1 LILGAAPGCFCF
13 SRAFRFAWR
22 TEDRRSGKKA
32 VWDSLEIPAVIS
44 HLSAVSVPELKPIAF
59 FAHERGD
66 ARVVKRI
73 AAFQDQ
79 GRQVLGFTFHRER
92 DKEDVPPAWKNI
104 HLGTTYNRRYFQR
117 LWTFA
122 KCAGALWSHRGL
134 LGGCGVIYVVNTDN
148 AVLALLGRFF
158 SGRRVPLVL
167 ELADIQPVMTG
178 SGVVSKILRA
188 VERAVLKRSA
198 MLVTTSPGFVREY
211 FLPVQGYGGEIFL
224 LENKVYPSG
233 RLPAPAVSEQGPVC
247 SGKPWV
253 IGCFGALRCRRSL
266 ELMHALAIRLG
277 DRVRFVLRGYPAGTI
292 SDEFDGL
299 LGDLPNFQFGGSYF
313 YPDELAELYGEV
325 DFNWAFDM
333 SDPNGNSAWLLP
345 NRIYE
350 GGFFGVPVLGAKE
363 TETGRWI
370 ERQELGWTFAEPLE
384 ENLARFFESLEP
396 AEWKLVKRR
405 CASHPRGEFTGES
418 DYAALVARM
427 ETVTT
432 TD

>member
-1 LILGAAPGCFCF
+1 MPACAHGSSPGWKAAV
-13 SRAFRFAWR
+13 RK
-22 TEDRRSGKKA
+22 EA
-32 VWDSLEIPAVIS
+32 VWDSLELRAVIP
-44 HLSAVSVPELKPIAF
+44 HLSAVPVPELKPIAF

-66 ARVVKRI
+66 ARVMKRI

-79 GRQVLGFTFHRER
+79 GRKVLGFTFHRER
-92 DKEDVPPAWKNI
+92 DKKDVPPTWENI
-104 HLGTTYNRRYFQR
+104 HLGTTYNRRYLQR

-122 KCAGALWSHRGL
+122 KCIGVLWSHRAR
-134 LGGCGVIYVVNTDN
+134 LGGCGAIYVVNTDN
-148 AVLALLGRFF
+148 AVLALLGRLF
-158 SGRRVPLVL
+158 SGRRIPLVL

-178 SGVVSKILRA
+178 SGIVSKLLRA

-211 FLPVQGYGGEIFL
+211 FLPVQGYAGEIFL

-233 RLPAPAVSEQGPVC
+233 RLPVPASSEKGPATG
-247 SGKPWV
+247 GKPWV
-253 IGCFGALRCRRSL
+253 VGCFGALRCRRSL
-266 ELMHALAIRLG
+266 ELMHGLATRLG

-292 SDEFDGL
+292 ADEFDAL
-299 LGDLPNFQFGGSYF
+299 LGEPPNLRFGGSYF
-313 YPDELAELYGEV
+313 YPDELAEMYAET

-396 AEWKLVKRR
+396 AEWEQVKQR
-405 CASHPRGEFTGES
+405 CASHPRGDFTGES
-418 DYAALVARM
+418 DYATLVERM
-427 ETVTT
+427 AGMDASDGTE
-432 TD
+432 

>member
-1 LILGAAPGCFCF
+1 
-13 SRAFRFAWR
+13 
-22 TEDRRSGKKA
+22 
-32 VWDSLEIPAVIS
+32 
-44 HLSAVSVPELKPIAF
+44 
-59 FAHERGD
+59 
-66 ARVVKRI
+66 
-73 AAFQDQ
+73 
-79 GRQVLGFTFHRER
+79 VLGFTFHRER
-92 DKEDVPPAWKNI
+92 DKKDVPPTWENI
-104 HLGTTYNRRYFQR
+104 HLGTTYNRRYLQR

-122 KCAGALWSHRGL
+122 KCIGVLWSHRAR

-158 SGRRVPLVL
+158 SGREIPLVL

-178 SGVVSKILRA
+178 SGIVSKLLRA
-188 VERAVLKRSA
+188 VERAVLKLSA

-211 FLPVQGYGGEIFL
+211 FLPVQGYAGEIFL

-233 RLPAPAVSEQGPVC
+233 RLPVPASPEQGPA
-247 SGKPWV
+247 SGGEPWV
-253 IGCFGALRCRRSL
+253 VGCFGALRCRRSL
-266 ELMHALAIRLG
+266 ELMHGLATRLG

-292 SDEFDGL
+292 ADEFDAL
-299 LGDLPNFQFGGSYF
+299 LGDLPNLRFGGSYF
-313 YPDELAELYGEV
+313 YPDELAEMYAET

-384 ENLARFFESLEP
+384 ENLARFFESLER
-396 AEWKLVKRR
+396 AEWEQVKHR

-418 DYAALVARM
+418 DYAALVERM
-427 ETVTT
+427 AGMDASGGTK
-432 TD
+432 